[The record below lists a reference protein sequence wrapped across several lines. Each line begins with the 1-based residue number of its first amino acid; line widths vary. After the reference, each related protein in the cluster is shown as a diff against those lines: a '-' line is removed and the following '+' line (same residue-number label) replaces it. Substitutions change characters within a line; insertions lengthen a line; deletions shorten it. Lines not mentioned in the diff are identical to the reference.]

1 MRTVQ
6 YVPADGQGRMIP
18 AELVKTL
25 KGCSGPTI
33 VCAQAGNINTGAFD
47 PLAVIADAARETGAW
62 VHVDGAFG
70 LWARVS
76 DKLRHLVEGVE
87 LADSW
92 ATDGHKWLNV
102 PYDCG
107 VVACA
112 HPESHRA
119 AMNTTAAYLVRSG
132 EVYDASDWVPEL
144 SRRARGFTVYAAL
157 KHLGRSGVCRI
168 VERCCALAF
177 RMAELLGK
185 HPAVEIL
192 NQVVLNQVL
201 VRFNKSDESTR
212 EVITRVQQDGACWVG
227 GTRWHG
233 MEAMRIS
240 VSNWSTTEKD
250 IELSAQA
257 ILRAV
262 Q

>member
-1 MRTVQ
+1 
-6 YVPADGQGRMIP
+6 
-18 AELVKTL
+18 
-25 KGCSGPTI
+25 
-33 VCAQAGNINTGAFD
+33 
-47 PLAVIADAARETGAW
+47 VIIDAARETGAW

-76 DKLRHLVEGVE
+76 DKLRHLAEGAE

-107 VVACA
+107 IVACA
-112 HPESHRA
+112 HPEAHRA
-119 AMNTTAAYLVRSG
+119 AMNASAAYLVRTG
-132 EVYDASDWVPEL
+132 KEYDASDWVPEL

-157 KHLGRSGVCRI
+157 KHLGRSGI
-168 VERCCALAF
+168 SQMVERCCALAF
-177 RMAELLGK
+177 RMAELLRK
-185 HPAVEIL
+185 HPSVEIL
-192 NQVVLNQVL
+192 NHVVLNQVL
-201 VRFNKSDESTR
+201 VRFNQSDESTR
-212 EVITRVQQDGACWVG
+212 AVIARVQQDGTCLLA

-250 IELSAQA
+250 IELSAQV
-257 ILRAV
+257 ILRAIH
-262 Q
+262 